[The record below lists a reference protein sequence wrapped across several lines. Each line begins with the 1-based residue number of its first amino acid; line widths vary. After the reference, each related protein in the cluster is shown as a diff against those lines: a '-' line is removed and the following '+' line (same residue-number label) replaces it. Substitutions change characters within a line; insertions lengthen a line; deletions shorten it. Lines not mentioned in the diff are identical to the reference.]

1 MLWQG
6 CHTDRIA
13 AMAKKGSAPRRKVA
27 WRARVVM
34 AERGVRSV
42 SELARRLEVIGVS
55 ISVSQLGRMI
65 DGKTQ
70 LWNQDVIEG
79 MMTVLECELSDLVR

>member
-1 MLWQG
+1 MWRG
-6 CHTDRIA
+6 NHTDKIRTIA
-13 AMAKKGSAPRRKVA
+13 RRQLLPRRKVA
-27 WRARVVM
+27 WRARVIM

-42 SELARRLEVIGVS
+42 SELARRLEEIGVS
-55 ISVSQLGRMI
+55 ISISQLGRMI

-79 MMTVLECELSDLVR
+79 MMTVLDCELSDIIR